1 MANAQWSTQH
11 AGDNKGRGAV
21 TKVQKSTAPRTSLVR
36 PALFLGSLLLMAAC
50 TRPAPGPDKQ
60 FGGMM
65 SGAAMGAGTG
75 AITGFQLGGV
85 TGPGAAVGAGFGAAV
100 GAIQGAGQ
108 DLVEDQM
115 FELADATHRERAVS
129 VAQEILADHY
139 ARRVEL
145 HPTRDIFPADM
156 FFKSD
161 TAVVKP
167 SGRYVLDEL
176 ARMNKERLTWSR
188 LVVASYVKASD
199 PQSHFALDLAQR
211 RSNEV
216 VNQLVHA
223 GLEPRRLE
231 ARGVVVSTPILVDP
245 SDDPLRYSQAV
256 EIIPLDR

>member
-1 MANAQWSTQH
+1 MGLAI
-11 AGDNKGRGAV
+11 
-21 TKVQKSTAPRTSLVR
+21 
-36 PALFLGSLLLMAAC
+36 SLLALTGC

-60 FGGMM
+60 FGGMF

-100 GAIQGAGQ
+100 GAVQGATQ
-108 DLVEDQM
+108 DQIEDEM
-115 FELADATHRERAVS
+115 FELADATQRERAVS

-145 HPTRDIFPADM
+145 HPTRDIFPADL

-161 TAVVKP
+161 TASVRP
-167 SGRYVLDEL
+167 AGRYLVNEL
-176 ARMNKERLTWSR
+176 AKMNKERLTWSR
-188 LVVASYVKASD
+188 LAVASYVKSTD
-199 PQSHFALDLAQR
+199 PQSAFALDLAQR
-211 RSNEV
+211 RSKAL
-216 VNQLVHA
+216 VNQLVNA

-231 ARGVVVSTPILVDP
+231 ARGVVVSSPVLLDP
-245 SDDPLRYSQAV
+245 NDDPLRYSQAI